1 MAPAQVGCEKQVA
14 ALLCQGQAATRGEGA
29 PSVSTDT
36 SMGELKEIQK
46 QDIKEMYPLVPSL
59 TQLWVRATGIRDI

>member
-14 ALLCQGQAATRGEGA
+14 ALLCQGQVTTRGEGT
-29 PSVSTDT
+29 PSVSTDI

-46 QDIKEMYPLVPSL
+46 LDIKEMYTLVPSL
-59 TQLWVRATGIRDI
+59 TQLWVRAAGVRDI